1 MALKPM
7 LWGSPMAVA
16 SQRGMIKAPMPLAE
30 IAPQEMPLISC
41 SQPQGCRPV
50 IFRPMSA
57 PSHLSDLGPA
67 PCAELGS
74 ALRLT
79 RQRREVYDVLL
90 EQRDHP
96 TVQEVFARAKERM
109 PRISLATVYNCLEAL
124 MQVGLVRQVN
134 LHRSPSRFCPN
145 LSNHAHFHCDACGQ
159 VSDIP
164 LEATPCPALPAGA
177 VLHQQEIT
185 LRGLCP
191 HCASPSFP

>member
-1 MALKPM
+1 
-7 LWGSPMAVA
+7 
-16 SQRGMIKAPMPLAE
+16 
-30 IAPQEMPLISC
+30 
-41 SQPQGCRPV
+41 
-50 IFRPMSA
+50 MSA

-67 PCAELGS
+67 PCAEQGS

-90 EQRDHP
+90 ERRDHP

-109 PRISLATVYNCLEAL
+109 PKISLATVYNCLEAL

-134 LHRSPSRFCPN
+134 LHRSPSRVCPN
-145 LSNHAHFHCDACGQ
+145 LSDHAHFHCDACGQ

-164 LEATPCPALPAGA
+164 LEATPCPTLPDGA

-191 HCASPSFP
+191 HCASPKHS